1 VDRTKLLVKTLP
13 VVALRDTVIM
23 PGTTGQ
29 FDVSRKMSVKAVE
42 TAMKRSQE
50 REIALVLQKEAS
62 VETPARKDLADT
74 AVIAKI
80 IHIVRVQEGLLRVM
94 VEGLR
99 SAKIDTVI
107 ESGNGLEAG
116 LDDGED
122 PWDPA
127 LILKDAASEDPA
139 VYGMKM
145 AEAEASIRLLKELV
159 TSYAVRNGGLSQ
171 EVLNTV
177 LELRS
182 LPAFVHKV
190 CAVVTFTADQKQ
202 SLLDTGSFRDTVQ
215 KLAELLQSEIE
226 IGAARKEL
234 QDKIREKVDK
244 DQKDYLLR
252 EQLRAIREELGET
265 TDEDEEIADLKKRTE
280 ELDAPEEVKEAIR
293 GHIRRYEKMPVSS
306 PDSNVLYNYLDTLL
320 SMPWNKESK
329 DRSDLSY
336 AKEILERDHYG
347 LADVK
352 ERVLEF
358 LAVRQLTGQ
367 GKSPILCLIGPP
379 GTGKTSIGRSVAEAL
394 GKQYVRVSLGGVHDE
409 AEIRGHRRTY
419 IGAMPGRIAAALKK
433 AGVSN
438 PLMMLDEVDKVG
450 SDHRG
455 DVASALLEALDSEQ
469 NSRFVDHFIDLPLD
483 LSRVLFIATANT
495 SETIPAPLLDRMEV
509 IRIAGYT
516 EQEKMHIAWN
526 HLIPKVRENNGLTAG
541 QLSFTKEAVTAIIQ
555 CYTRE
560 SGVRQLERV
569 LGQICRKAARQI
581 LEDGK
586 KRVRVTEKSAVKM
599 LGTPLYRKEK
609 KNDRDEV
616 GVVRGL
622 AWTAVGGTTMPV
634 EVSSLPG
641 KGDLVLTGQLGN
653 VMQESAKTGIS
664 YVRSVAEKYSIAQDY
679 FRSHDLHIHV
689 PEGAVPK
696 DGPSA
701 GITMATAI
709 LSAVTERPVKA
720 DLAMT
725 GEITLRGRVLAIG
738 GLKEKLLAAKMAG
751 IGTVIV
757 PEENRPNV
765 SDIDAEITNGM
776 RIIYAK
782 TMEEV
787 AGAAILGNNA

>member
-1 VDRTKLLVKTLP
+1 
-13 VVALRDTVIM
+13 
-23 PGTTGQ
+23 
-29 FDVSRKMSVKAVE
+29 VSRKMSVKAVE

>member
-1 VDRTKLLVKTLP
+1 
-13 VVALRDTVIM
+13 
-23 PGTTGQ
+23 
-29 FDVSRKMSVKAVE
+29 
-42 TAMKRSQE
+42 
-50 REIALVLQKEAS
+50 
-62 VETPARKDLADT
+62 
-74 AVIAKI
+74 
-80 IHIVRVQEGLLRVM
+80 
-94 VEGLR
+94 
-99 SAKIDTVI
+99 
-107 ESGNGLEAG
+107 
-116 LDDGED
+116 
-122 PWDPA
+122 
-127 LILKDAASEDPA
+127 
-139 VYGMKM
+139 
-145 AEAEASIRLLKELV
+145 
-159 TSYAVRNGGLSQ
+159 
-171 EVLNTV
+171 
-177 LELRS
+177 
-182 LPAFVHKV
+182 
-190 CAVVTFTADQKQ
+190 
-202 SLLDTGSFRDTVQ
+202 
-215 KLAELLQSEIE
+215 
-226 IGAARKEL
+226 
-234 QDKIREKVDK
+234 
-244 DQKDYLLR
+244 
-252 EQLRAIREELGET
+252 
-265 TDEDEEIADLKKRTE
+265 
-280 ELDAPEEVKEAIR
+280 
-293 GHIRRYEKMPVSS
+293 
-306 PDSNVLYNYLDTLL
+306 
-320 SMPWNKESK
+320 
-329 DRSDLSY
+329 
-336 AKEILERDHYG
+336 
-347 LADVK
+347 
-352 ERVLEF
+352 
-358 LAVRQLTGQ
+358 
-367 GKSPILCLIGPP
+367 
-379 GTGKTSIGRSVAEAL
+379 
-394 GKQYVRVSLGGVHDE
+394 VHDE

>member
-1 VDRTKLLVKTLP
+1 MDKRKLLIKTLP
-13 VVALRDTVIM
+13 VVALRETVIM

-29 FDVSRKMSVKAVE
+29 FDVSRKYSVTAVE
-42 TAMKRSQE
+42 KAMKRSDD
-50 REIALVLQKEAS
+50 RELLLVLQKDAA
-62 VETPARKDLADT
+62 VEDPVQEDLASIGVV
-74 AVIAKI
+74 ARVM
-80 IHIVRVQEGLLRVM
+80 HIVKVQEGLLRVM
-94 VEGLR
+94 VEGLGC
-99 SAKIDTVI
+99 AKVDTVVKD
-107 ESGNGLEAG
+107 GGGLEAG
-116 LDDGED
+116 IDDAGDIWAYPQQDTDPRTED
-122 PWDPA
+122 P
-127 LILKDAASEDPA
+127 EE
-139 VYGMKM
+139 YGMSL
-145 AEAEASIRLLKELV
+145 AEAEASIRLLKEL
-159 TSYAVRNGGLSQ
+159 TTQYAVRNAGLSQ
-171 EVLNTV
+171 EVLNAM
-177 LELRS
+177 LEIRS
-182 LPAFVHKV
+182 LPGFVRRACSV
-190 CAVVTFTADQKQ
+190 LNLSPEQKQ
-202 SLLDTGSFRDTVQ
+202 SLLDTFSVKETAE
-215 KLAELLQSEIE
+215 KLLEILHSEIE
-226 IGAARKEL
+226 IGAAKKEL
-234 QDKIREKVDK
+234 QDKIRGKVDK

-265 TDEDEEIADLKKRTE
+265 TDEDEEIAALRKRTE

-320 SMPWNKESK
+320 SMPWNRVSE
-329 DRSDLSY
+329 DRADLAY
-336 AKEILERDHYG
+336 AKYILERDHYG
-347 LADVK
+347 LSDVK

-379 GTGKTSIGRSVAEAL
+379 GTGKTSIGKSIAEAL
-394 GKQYVRVSLGGVHDE
+394 GKEYVRVSLGGVHDE

-438 PLMMLDEVDKVG
+438 PLMVLDEVDKVG

-469 NSRFVDHFIDLPLD
+469 NSRFVDHYIDLPLD

-495 SETIPAPLLDRMEV
+495 SDTIPAPLLDRMEV

-516 EQEKMHIAWN
+516 DQEKLHIAID
-526 HLIPKVRENNGLTAG
+526 HLIPKVRENNGLSAS
-541 QLSFTKEAVTAIIQ
+541 QVAFTKEAVETILRS
-555 CYTRE
+555 YTRE
-560 SGVRQLERV
+560 AGVRQLERK
-569 LGQICRKAARQI
+569 LGEICRKTARQI
-581 LEDGK
+581 LENGK
-586 KRVRVTEKSAVKM
+586 KRVRVTGKNAVKL
-599 LGTPLYRKEK
+599 LGTPVYRSEM

-634 EVSSLPG
+634 EVSTLPG
-641 KGDLVLTGQLGN
+641 KGELVLTGQLGS
-653 VMQESAKTGIS
+653 VMQESAKAGIS
-664 YVRSVAEKYSIAQDY
+664 YVRSVARDYSIDQEY
-679 FRSHDLHIHV
+679 FQHHDLHIHV

-709 LSAVTERPVKA
+709 LSAVTDRPVRA

-725 GEITLRGRVLAIG
+725 GEITLRGKVLPIG
-738 GLKEKLLAAKMAG
+738 GLKEKLLAAKQAG

-757 PEENRPNV
+757 PEDNRANV
-765 SDIDAEITNGM
+765 SDIDGEITDGM
-776 RIIYAK
+776 KIIYAK

-787 AGAAILGNNA
+787 AGAAILGGNA